1 MIKGTHKAPVISVE
15 DSLRTRLRWSQERV
29 EQLEEENRR
38 LRGRLPGASFDDI
51 MAAIRPA
58 ATGSE
63 NPAPSEEPP
72 SAKQWDLR
80 DLADRI
86 DHEQLW
92 RWSPLDRPKM
102 TPEQCDRLD
111 AGVALRRYADLW
123 APGRWVVFPPAGAV
137 HFSASTVEMAFKM
150 AKSHEARRSTHPT
163 HQG

>member
-1 MIKGTHKAPVISVE
+1 MTKEKRKAPVISEE
-15 DSLRTRLRWSQERV
+15 DRLRTLLRWSQERV
-29 EQLEEENRR
+29 EQLEEETRR
-38 LRGRLPGASFDDI
+38 LRGLLPGASFDDL
-51 MAAIRPA
+51 MTAIRPA
-58 ATGSE
+58 GSLAE
-63 NPAPSEEPP
+63 KPAAAEETPTT
-72 SAKQWDLR
+72 KQQDLT

-92 RWSPLDRPKM
+92 RWSPLDRPQL

-123 APGRWVVFPPAGAV
+123 GPGRWVVFPPAGAV

-150 AKSHEARRSTHPT
+150 AKSHEARRSTTPT

>member
-1 MIKGTHKAPVISVE
+1 MTNES
-15 DSLRTRLRWSQERV
+15 
-29 EQLEEENRR
+29 
-38 LRGRLPGASFDDI
+38 
-51 MAAIRPA
+51 
-58 ATGSE
+58 
-63 NPAPSEEPP
+63 P
-72 SAKQWDLR
+72 SAKQQELI

-92 RWSPLDRPKM
+92 RWSPLDRKTM
-102 TPEQCDRLD
+102 TAEQRDRLD

-123 APGRWVVFPPAGAV
+123 APGRWVVFSPVGAV